1 MRKTKETHTFD
12 FRPLGLAIREAREK
26 AGLSRNDLG
35 DKVFYGERH
44 IADIENVGSHPSF
57 QLFHDLVTMFN
68 ISVDE
73 YFYPAEKVAKST
85 ARRQIETALDL
96 LSDNELKI
104 HINRI
109 YKTVCLCNYTLSG
122 CFCFVKKFFQLFS
135 VST

>member
-85 ARRQIETALDL
+85 ARRQIETYLDL
-96 LSDNELKI
+96 LTDNELKI
-104 HINRI
+104 IQGTIDGILNSRE
-109 YKTVCLCNYTLSG
+109 N
-122 CFCFVKKFFQLFS
+122 KK
-135 VST
+135 

>member
-12 FRPLGLAIREAREK
+12 FRPLGLAIREARER

-73 YFYPAEKVAKST
+73 YFYPPEKVDKST

-104 HINRI
+104 IQGTIDGILNSRE
-109 YKTVCLCNYTLSG
+109 S
-122 CFCFVKKFFQLFS
+122 KK
-135 VST
+135 

>member
-85 ARRQIETALDL
+85 ARRQIETYLDL
-96 LSDNELKI
+96 LSDNELTIIQGTIDGILKSKE
-104 HINRI
+104 N
-109 YKTVCLCNYTLSG
+109 
-122 CFCFVKKFFQLFS
+122 KK
-135 VST
+135 

>member
-1 MRKTKETHTFD
+1 MRKNKETHTYD

-44 IADIENVGSHPSF
+44 IADIENIGAHPSF

-73 YFYPAEKVAKST
+73 FFYPSKRVDKST
-85 ARRQIETALDL
+85 IRRQTETSLDL
-96 LSDNELKI
+96 LTDNELKI
-104 HINRI
+104 IQGTI
-109 YKTVCLCNYTLSG
+109 DGILSSRG
-122 CFCFVKKFFQLFS
+122 NKK
-135 VST
+135 

>member
-1 MRKTKETHTFD
+1 MRKTRETHTFD

-85 ARRQIETALDL
+85 ARRQIETYLDL
-96 LSDNELKI
+96 LSDNELTIIQGTIDGILKSKE
-104 HINRI
+104 NE
-109 YKTVCLCNYTLSG
+109 K
-122 CFCFVKKFFQLFS
+122 
-135 VST
+135 

>member
-12 FRPLGLAIREAREK
+12 FRPLGLAIREARER

-73 YFYPAEKVAKST
+73 YFYPTDKVAKST

-104 HINRI
+104 IQGTIDGILNSRE
-109 YKTVCLCNYTLSG
+109 S
-122 CFCFVKKFFQLFS
+122 KK
-135 VST
+135 